1 MRWAK
6 GYYQVIGR
14 YGKQMLRGAFGGSFA
29 CYDAL
34 SNLMP
39 ACILSIVTVVTNA
52 ITIAMMILA
61 HTPLLPAFLSLGK
74 MVLGSLGIFWLL
86 GGLTMLTEWKRIR
99 APWYRKIWLWVLFPL
114 YMLTYLPI
122 AIAAIFR
129 RVEWKQ
135 IEHTRDITLEE
146 IQKN

>member
-1 MRWAK
+1 
-6 GYYQVIGR
+6 
-14 YGKQMLRGAFGGSFA
+14 MLRGVFKGSFA

-52 ITIAMMILA
+52 ITIAMMVLA
-61 HTPLLPAFLSLGK
+61 RTSLVPALVSFGN

-86 GGLTMLTEWKRIR
+86 GGLTMITEWKRIR
-99 APWYRKIWLWVLFPL
+99 APWHRKLWLWVTFPL
-114 YMLTYLPI
+114 YMITYLPI

-129 RVEWKQ
+129 RVEWKH

-146 IQKN
+146 MQNS